1 MSHEQKGTIYMLV
14 EEIEHMRG
22 AVKSAP
28 GKSFK

>member
-1 MSHEQKGTIYMLV
+1 MSHEQKGTICLLV

-28 GKSFK
+28 GEKF